1 EPAGMTTIGLSYSLV
16 KISTKCAPALPG
28 GWSNWIHSGKR
39 EPSIL
44 QQDLPFRIW
53 FSAPFTVSLRCQYQW
68 STSGECALKDSKGR
82 TVPLKTHYVN
92 SINEMFLLTTNKTR
106 FVLPVQGS
114 PVINAARAIR
124 FQIVGG
130 TVAEMMKYP
139 GSSFK
144 GDVTLIFDAA
154 ID

>member
-1 EPAGMTTIGLSYSLV
+1 M
-16 KISTKCAPALPG
+16 
-28 GWSNWIHSGKR
+28 
-39 EPSIL
+39 
-44 QQDLPFRIW
+44 
-53 FSAPFTVSLRCQYQW
+53 
-68 STSGECALKDSKGR
+68 
-82 TVPLKTHYVN
+82 PLKTHYVN
-92 SINEMFLLTTNKTR
+92 SINEMFLLTKNKTR
-106 FVLPVQGS
+106 FVLHVQGS
-114 PVINAARAIR
+114 PVINAASTIR

>member
-1 EPAGMTTIGLSYSLV
+1 MISHQGLV
-16 KISTKCAPALPG
+16 RTFP
-28 GWSNWIHSGKR
+28 
-39 EPSIL
+39 
-44 QQDLPFRIW
+44 
-53 FSAPFTVSLRCQYQW
+53 
-68 STSGECALKDSKGR
+68 SGECALKDSKGR

-114 PVINAARAIR
+114 PVINAASAIR